1 MTPTAAAPAAAP
13 APAAPAPPRADRP
26 RFTLCG
32 DPRAEMAIARDL
44 ASIAAST
51 EELLGPRLCGL
62 LLIGG
67 YARGEG
73 GVVERAGELG
83 PFNDYDLVAVLRG
96 RAAGRHE
103 RARLR
108 DLGHAWTQRLG
119 VDVDL
124 LPLSEADLPRLPPTL
139 FWLDAALGGVRVVMG
154 PSALA
159 GRLPRL
165 SPRRVSLDECGR
177 LLMNRATGLALSNL
191 EPSAG
196 NEDRIAR
203 HGHKAAFAC
212 GDVRLLAC
220 GRYRPSHVEK
230 LAELERLEDC
240 PAVGA
245 DLVAAYRDAV
255 AFRTRPDRWRPP
267 GGDVAAWY
275 ARLRALVARWHLDH
289 EAWRTGAPA
298 DPRAY
303 AAFRGRLFRDL
314 PDVRPGAAPLA
325 ALRAA
330 ATGAAPLLPYVG
342 HPRERLARVAVALA
356 YAPDEPASRAAAE
369 RLLGVPAGAT
379 DAVLRERLRAL
390 VQRGG

>member
-1 MTPTAAAPAAAP
+1 MTPAAAAPALAPAPAAAP
-13 APAAPAPPRADRP
+13 SRPGRP

-44 ASIAAST
+44 ASIAASA
-51 EELLGPRLCGL
+51 EELLGPRLGGL
-62 LLIGG
+62 LLLGG

-73 GVVERAGELG
+73 GAVERAGELG
-83 PFNDYDLVAVLRG
+83 PFNDYDLVAVVRG
-96 RAAGRHE
+96 RAAGPHE

-108 DLGHAWTQRLG
+108 ALGHALAQRLG

-124 LPLSEADLPRLPPTL
+124 LPLSEDDLPRLPPTL

-154 PSALA
+154 PPALA

-177 LLMNRATGLALSNL
+177 LLMNRAAGLALSNL

-196 NEDRIAR
+196 NDERLAR

-212 GDVRLLAC
+212 GDARLLAC

-230 LAELERLEDC
+230 LAELERLEGS

-255 AFRTRPDRWRPP
+255 AFRARPDRWRPP
-267 GGDVAAWY
+267 GGDLAAWY

-289 EAWRTGAPA
+289 EAWRAGAPA

-330 ATGAAPLLPYVG
+330 LEGAAPLLPYVG
-342 HPRERLARVAVALA
+342 HPRERLARAAVPLA
-356 YAPDEPASRAAAE
+356 YAPDDPASRAAAE
-369 RLLGVPAGAT
+369 RLLGVPAGAP
-379 DAVLRERLRAL
+379 DVVLRERLRAL